1 MEPAQE
7 RAATRETNM
16 RTSKFTIAARKRQ
29 LRDLLVTRK
38 ITRKRYAELR
48 HADRVYYMQARRG
61 VWDYID
67 SGCP

>member
-1 MEPAQE
+1 
-7 RAATRETNM
+7 M

-48 HADRVYYMQARRG
+48 RADRVYYMQARRG

>member
-1 MEPAQE
+1 
-7 RAATRETNM
+7 M
-16 RTSKFTIAARKRQ
+16 RTPKFTIAARKRQ
-29 LRDLLVTRK
+29 LRALLDARK

-48 HADRVYYMQARRG
+48 RADRVYYMQERRG

>member
-1 MEPAQE
+1 
-7 RAATRETNM
+7 M
-16 RTSKFTIAARKRQ
+16 RTPKFTIAARKRQ
-29 LRDLLVTRK
+29 LRELLDARK

-48 HADRVYYMQARRG
+48 RADRVHYMQERRG